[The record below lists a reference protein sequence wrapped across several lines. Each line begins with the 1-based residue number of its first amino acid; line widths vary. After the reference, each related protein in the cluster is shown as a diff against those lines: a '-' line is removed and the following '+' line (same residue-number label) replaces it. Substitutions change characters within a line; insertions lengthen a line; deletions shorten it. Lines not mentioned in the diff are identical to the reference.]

1 MTVSVLPSTLES
13 LLLPA
18 TYPAL
23 LRAPGITAIPKWKH
37 SVANRSLDQ
46 IFHPH
51 ILFTILRALYCP
63 VLCFLQYCQF
73 LRKAPNHT
81 PDSKNHHEQHE

>member
-1 MTVSVLPSTLES
+1 MTISVLPSTLES

-51 ILFTILRALYCP
+51 ILFNTQGSLLSCSLLFAILP
-63 VLCFLQYCQF
+63 VPQEGP
-73 LRKAPNHT
+73 KSHT
-81 PDSKNHHEQHE
+81 RFQEPS